1 VFHVVE
7 QFAEMACRSAKK
19 ILNLWFHGRIVFCQE
34 DLWWQ
39 LPKWCMQQHN
49 FAETIT
55 KKRYMHHFGA
65 NHKAGAR
72 APGFFVRVR
81 FLGMPDP

>member
-1 VFHVVE
+1 
-7 QFAEMACRSAKK
+7 
-19 ILNLWFHGRIVFCQE
+19 
-34 DLWWQ
+34 
-39 LPKWCMQQHN
+39 MQQHN
-49 FAETIT
+49 FAETVT